1 MSSQRIKWKIEY
13 EKSVICQNFDRKVR
27 RKAQRSKT
35 EGAKRPKSPREYTW
49 FSNSSLRSQG
59 YVRTEGDDW
68 NIFWATVG
76 TVKQIFN
83 PDSSQRLTD
92 NQVINHFPNH
102 YELTRKDNLV
112 KNIKR
117 YIKEQQK
124 EGKQV
129 DDFLP
134 VTYLLPSDYC
144 LFVEEVRRGRERS
157 RVSEA
162 TDRAIARTP
171 T

>member
-1 MSSQRIKWKIEY
+1 M
-13 EKSVICQNFDRKVR
+13 
-27 RKAQRSKT
+27 
-35 EGAKRPKSPREYTW
+35 
-49 FSNSSLRSQG
+49 
-59 YVRTEGDDW
+59 
-68 NIFWATVG
+68 
-76 TVKQIFN
+76 KQIFN

-134 VTYLLPSDYC
+134 VTYLLPSDYS

-162 TDRAIARTP
+162 TDRAMARTP